1 MQCTSGYREFESRP
15 LRHEKNPAIRQGFF
29 VLFVGDSNE
38 REFRP
43 KGVPKQ
49 VYLRRLIEPTP
60 SFSVAPKAV

>member
-1 MQCTSGYREFESRP
+1 
-15 LRHEKNPAIRQGFF
+15 